1 MVKAQFESIDTNPD
15 ISFRVRRFLLERFTV
30 PYHFHP
36 EYELTLIVKGT
47 GKRYV
52 GNSMEDF
59 KAGDLVFLGSDLP
72 HCWKSDQYDDG
83 SGVES
88 IVIQFEGDFL
98 GKDFFERPELLPIA
112 HLLVRSAQGICFND
126 SVSLEI
132 APLMQQLESE
142 PNPFQ
147 KLAQLLS
154 ILNRLAVKSEY
165 QLLHEGIT
173 PVIAG
178 QSKERINTALGYIV
192 DHFRQEILLE
202 DVSSA
207 VNMSPNAFCKYF
219 KKATSKTFI
228 EMVNEYRINFAA
240 QQLLN
245 TDHAVSEICYES
257 GFGDVSYFHKVF
269 KKKMK
274 SSPLDYRKQFLKS
287 I

>member
-1 MVKAQFESIDTNPD
+1 MIKAQFESVDTNPD

-59 KAGDLVFLGSDLP
+59 KEGDLVFLGSGLP
-72 HCWKSDQYDDG
+72 HCWKSDQSNED
-83 SGVES
+83 SVES

-98 GKDFFERPELLPIA
+98 GKDFFSCPEMLPVSQLLI
-112 HLLVRSAQGICFND
+112 RSAQGICFDNP
-126 SVSLEI
+126 EI
-132 APLMQQLESE
+132 ASAMQRLESE
-142 PNPFQ
+142 SNPFQ

-154 ILNRLAVKSEY
+154 ILNQLAETSEY
-165 QLLHEGIT
+165 QLLHEGIM
-173 PVIAG
+173 PAVPL
-178 QSKERINTALGYIV
+178 QNKERINTALGYIV
-192 DHFRQEILLE
+192 DHFRQEILLNE
-202 DVSSA
+202 VASA

-219 KKATSKTFI
+219 KKATNKTFI

-245 TDHAVSEICYES
+245 TDHPVSDICYES